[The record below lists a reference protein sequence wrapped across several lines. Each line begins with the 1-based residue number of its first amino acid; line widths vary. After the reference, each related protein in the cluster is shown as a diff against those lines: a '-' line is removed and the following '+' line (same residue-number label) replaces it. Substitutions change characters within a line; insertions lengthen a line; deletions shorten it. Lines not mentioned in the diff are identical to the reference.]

1 MHKTAE
7 EDLGKVLLQQLQPEL
22 GVLVVAPRP
31 FPGALLV
38 DVPEQDLRGDLG
50 GEDGDAEAVLHHTCG
65 QVMARVAGSPTS
77 NSAR

>member
-50 GEDGDAEAVLHHTCG
+50 VKTATP
-65 QVMARVAGSPTS
+65 RP
-77 NSAR
+77 